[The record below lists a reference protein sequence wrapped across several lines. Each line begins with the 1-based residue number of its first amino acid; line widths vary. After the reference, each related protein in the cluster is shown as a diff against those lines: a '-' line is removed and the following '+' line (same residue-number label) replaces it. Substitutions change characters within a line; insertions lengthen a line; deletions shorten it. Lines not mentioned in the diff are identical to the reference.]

1 MIVHRRIIKLF
12 ERHCEAARR
21 QLPEAGTSDHRTV
34 DHGPPAARRNVNT
47 ELTICHNYRVVLY
60 VTSQECDRGVDDIPG
75 RTTRT
80 SARQN

>member
-12 ERHCEAARR
+12 EPHCEAARR

-47 ELTICHNYRVVLY
+47 ESTICHNYRAVVRNEPGMCY
-60 VTSQECDRGVDDIPG
+60 RCRRHPRPDNEEEEECRK
-75 RTTRT
+75 
-80 SARQN
+80 